1 MTRITLVDAEG
12 RVLMDDLVLPRNPI
26 TDYNTRYSGITEEML
41 RGCPTRIEDA
51 QVFVGRG
58 KVAAGAF
65 RLRV

>member
-1 MTRITLVDAEG
+1 
-12 RVLMDDLVLPRNPI
+12 MDDLVLPRNPI